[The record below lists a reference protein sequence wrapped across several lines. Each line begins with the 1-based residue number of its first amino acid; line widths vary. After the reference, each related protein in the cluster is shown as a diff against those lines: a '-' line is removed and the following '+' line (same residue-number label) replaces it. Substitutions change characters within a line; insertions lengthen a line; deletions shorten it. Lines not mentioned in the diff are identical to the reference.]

1 MITLYGKKYAA
12 NDREATGT
20 LFDGDGQTANG
31 TYKVTPRGI
40 FLTSLN
46 ARHRA
51 FIRRDGFGPVTVSKH
66 NGRDWFMFGMASI
79 DEEAFGVPDSF
90 IEECDGAKALAREV
104 FST

>member
-12 NDREATGT
+12 SDREATET
-20 LFDGDGQTANG
+20 LFDDQTANG

-79 DEEAFGVPDSF
+79 DEQAFGVPDSF
-90 IEECDGAKALAREV
+90 IETCDGAEALAREV